1 MVKSQIALQLKACM
15 SFCLRIPIACL
26 CHSIGKDMLGLTPLS
41 HPPLP
46 LPIRSTPRHFSAS
59 PHNNLSF
66 TSFLSKT
73 QSQIPTKPTRF
84 LVPFAENNDGL
95 SQDSKDGE
103 DKIEEEE
110 AGSNGGG
117 GVDDLG
123 NDRKPIFSIKW
134 GDLLEPDPDNLLA
147 IALTGVLAWA
157 SVQVL
162 WQLFFISLAIL
173 LAALKYSFIAALLI
187 FILIT
192 LL

>member
-1 MVKSQIALQLKACM
+1 
-15 SFCLRIPIACL
+15 
-26 CHSIGKDMLGLTPLS
+26 MLGLTPLS

-46 LPIRSTPRHFSAS
+46 LPIRSTPRPFSAS

-66 TSFLSKT
+66 PSFFSKT
-73 QSQIPTKPTRF
+73 QSQIPRKPTRF
-84 LVPFAENNDGL
+84 LVLFAENNDGL
-95 SQDSKDGE
+95 SQDSKDRE
-103 DKIEEEE
+103 DKIEEEEEKE

-117 GVDDLG
+117 GDDGLG
-123 NDRKPIFSIKW
+123 NDRKPIFSIRW
-134 GDLLEPDPDNLLA
+134 GDLLDPDPDNLLA

>member
-1 MVKSQIALQLKACM
+1 
-15 SFCLRIPIACL
+15 
-26 CHSIGKDMLGLTPLS
+26 MLGLTPLS
-41 HPPLP
+41 HPTLP
-46 LPIRSTPRHFSAS
+46 LPIRSTPRTFSAS

-73 QSQIPTKPTRF
+73 QSQIPTKPTRL
-84 LVPFAENNDGL
+84 LVPFAENNNGL

-110 AGSNGGG
+110 EAGSNGGG
-117 GVDDLG
+117 GGGDDLG
-123 NDRKPIFSIKW
+123 NDWKPIFSIKW
-134 GDLLEPDPDNLLA
+134 GDLLEPDPDNLVA